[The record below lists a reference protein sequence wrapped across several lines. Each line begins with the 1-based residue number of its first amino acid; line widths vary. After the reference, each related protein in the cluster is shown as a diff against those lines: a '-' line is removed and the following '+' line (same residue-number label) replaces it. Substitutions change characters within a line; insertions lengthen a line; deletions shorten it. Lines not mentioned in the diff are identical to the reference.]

1 MALATRSKDF
11 RERLNLKTKKLKQL
25 KVLCMGHDQLKDR
38 LDGSRRVTLRN
49 RDFLHQIS
57 PTYTLEGGGGGRS
70 SRKEV
75 GTGRPQMM
83 PT

>member
-1 MALATRSKDF
+1 MALATRSRDF

-49 RDFLHQIS
+49 REFLHQIS
-57 PTYTLEGGGGGRS
+57 PTYTLEGGGRWS

>member
-1 MALATRSKDF
+1 MALTTRSRDF

-57 PTYTLEGGGGGRS
+57 PTYTLEGGGA
-70 SRKEV
+70 V
-75 GTGRPQMM
+75 GHQEKKWGQEGPR
-83 PT
+83 

>member
-1 MALATRSKDF
+1 MALATRSRDF

-38 LDGSRRVTLRN
+38 IDGSRRVTLRN

-57 PTYTLEGGGGGRS
+57 PTYTLEGRGP
-70 SRKEV
+70 V
-75 GTGRPQMM
+75 GHQEKKWGQEGPR
-83 PT
+83 